1 VINPIVKF
9 NALSSFQR
17 LIVFHF
23 HVVVKHTAQATKGT
37 NMDSHTRSL
46 LDRLNTSVSPKV
58 SKAPTPEAKA
68 SPSLPADESKDVDSS
83 ETMPPSLS
91 TPRPNQR
98 SPGAALQ
105 GLEATMSVKDLLV
118 SARHRSRETSENDS
132 NIANPPT
139 APNTGAGDG
148 SIETD
153 PNSSINAVSEAASR
167 KLAINTSDGDSSGL
181 AEEMPTTPGG
191 SNNSSLASSGGP
203 SRNVSET
210 ASSTRPQGV
219 RVNCAGPSLV
229 MLPRMNPHLPR
240 LQNVTDDTGRI
251 VAGEGIGQ
259 IANISRT
266 FGHHDRDII
275 GATTKYIVY
284 ALKGVPPSNMSNL

>member
-1 VINPIVKF
+1 
-9 NALSSFQR
+9 
-17 LIVFHF
+17 
-23 HVVVKHTAQATKGT
+23 
-37 NMDSHTRSL
+37 MDSHARSL
-46 LDRLNTSVSPKV
+46 LERLNTSVSPKV

-68 SPSLPADESKDVDSS
+68 SPSLPAHESKDADSS

-98 SPGAALQ
+98 SSSAALQ
-105 GLEATMSVKDLLV
+105 GLDATMSVKDLLV

-139 APNTGAGDG
+139 APNNTGAADG
-148 SIETD
+148 SIATD
-153 PNSSINAVSEAASR
+153 PNNSITAVSEVGSR
-167 KLAINTSDGDSSGL
+167 KLVINTSDGDSSGL

-210 ASSTRPQGV
+210 ASSTQPQGV

-251 VAGEGIGQ
+251 VSGEGIGQ

-284 ALKGVPPSNMSNL
+284 ALKGVPRQTCSNL